1 MNQDTYVMNLNES
14 MQQRIIK
21 VLKGEGRSIAELA
34 VQVEKLMPEY
44 NEKRNFYESVKRDF
58 DSVQAQMDALKD
70 EIKEAEQIVNVIAHF
85 KEKDSVT
92 KILKGV
98 KLGTKKEGKQ
108 SPKKIG
114 WLDGQRR
121 ILEKE
126 NRFLSWDELWAGMA
140 KDETIQEAA
149 TKTKTGFHNAKAAAF
164 NNLNNHCQ
172 AANNPRGRFIIMYKE
187 KYGLTEWL
195 DESGVVRVDHLK
207 EFMHNLPIRP
217 LKVVSA

>member
-1 MNQDTYVMNLNES
+1 MNQETYVMNLNES

-85 KEKDSVT
+85 KEKDSLT
-92 KILKGV
+92 KVLKGV
-98 KLGTKKEGKQ
+98 KLSTPKQGKQ
-108 SPKKIG
+108 SPKRIG
-114 WLDGQRR
+114 WLDGEIR

-126 NRFLSWDELWAGMA
+126 NRFL
-140 KDETIQEAA
+140 T
-149 TKTKTGFHNAKAAAF
+149 
-164 NNLNNHCQ
+164 
-172 AANNPRGRFIIMYKE
+172 
-187 KYGLTEWL
+187 
-195 DESGVVRVDHLK
+195 
-207 EFMHNLPIRP
+207 
-217 LKVVSA
+217 